1 MDNNVSGVRVSVVM
15 AVYNAGRRDVL
26 DAAIGS
32 IVHQTMTDW
41 ELLICDDASTDDTP
55 AWLAQ
60 WAQRDPRIRVVR
72 NDVNGHAAKARN
84 RCIAMA
90 QGRYVAIMDAD
101 DICSENRLEAQ
112 AAFLDTHES
121 VDFIG
126 LKGCMFTRE
135 PGDSDKT
142 YWYCEKPQPKDFLM
156 TLPFVHAS
164 LMFRREA
171 LERAGGY
178 VEGRQAVRSEDY
190 AMLMRMYALGMRGV
204 NMDAAVYHI
213 REDAGTYR
221 RRKYRYRIAECRVK
235 FKGFAQMGL
244 MPAALPFAVKPLL
257 IGLLPVGLVEK
268 IKKRV
273 YKT

>member
-41 ELLICDDASTDDTP
+41 ELLICDDASTDDTS

-121 VDFIG
+121 VDFVG
-126 LKGCMFTRE
+126 LKGCMFTCE

-142 YWYCEKPQPKDFLM
+142 YWYCEAPQPKDFLM

-178 VEGRQAVRSEDY
+178 VEGRKAVRSEDY

-235 FKGFAQMGL
+235 FKGFTQMGL

-268 IKKRV
+268 IKKKV